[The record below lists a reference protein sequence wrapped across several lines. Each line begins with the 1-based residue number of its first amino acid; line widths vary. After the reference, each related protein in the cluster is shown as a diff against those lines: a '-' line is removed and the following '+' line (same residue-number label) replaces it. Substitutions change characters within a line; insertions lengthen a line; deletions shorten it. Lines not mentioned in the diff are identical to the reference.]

1 MHGVWDLIGYLFY
14 GLGGFL
20 CWVTKGCKTRL
31 KDEIL
36 LDEHKTRN
44 SLIAFLLIIGLIA
57 LAIYLNNYA

>member
-1 MHGVWDLIGYLFY
+1 M
-14 GLGGFL
+14 LGRKR
-20 CWVTKGCKTRL
+20 VKTRL

-57 LAIYLNNYA
+57 LAIYLNDYA